1 MSLAY
6 KEIIACFQC
15 LKAPENLFIFLSPP
29 PTPTLFIPWKKK
41 KDKIWGLY
49 KITELLEITYVFFPD
64 YSVRFTE
71 RKPNQN
77 KILLAFW

>member
-41 KDKIWGLY
+41 KK
-49 KITELLEITYVFFPD
+49 K
-64 YSVRFTE
+64 R
-71 RKPNQN
+71 
-77 KILLAFW
+77 